1 MRSHDEL
8 LAGLRRSDAPE
19 RAVVQAYLERPLLVD
34 GLKFD
39 LRLYV
44 VLTCASPLHAYL
56 STRGVARFATHKWAP
71 VDSSNQGDMLM
82 HLSNSSI
89 NQVLMNHDESWCD
102 ES

>member
-1 MRSHDEL
+1 MRDHGLHRGECPRDGAANIRLEGWHVSHRTVTSL
-8 LAGLRRSDAPE
+8 
-19 RAVVQAYLERPLLVD
+19 
-34 GLKFD
+34 
-39 LRLYV
+39 
-44 VLTCASPLHAYL
+44 LHAYL